1 MSPSRLCVLC
11 VCLVGTSP
19 ALAQKIDDLRWLAA
33 PTLSTDSVRQALDA
47 IITMT
52 PDGAAREAAALF
64 AGQRGFSPEG
74 RVAAGFLAG
83 AALERANEAA
93 RAKQAYE
100 SVVGSGAGTEYAI
113 ASAERIRWLGL
124 APNDDSQREK
134 YFAALA
140 QGADRNG
147 WFFVGNQWLRT
158 SSRRAGL
165 QGQVNLRASRLSFR
179 VFDFLRSKS
188 TLPPDYAYLFILIV
202 AAIGVK
208 IVALPLQVKSAIQAA
223 RFRRLRPQI
232 EMIQRIHRGDPLE
245 AQRQMQRLVGPDSI
259 KYGCALAVV
268 DLVFVVWGLM
278 TLRDY
283 SPQLALDGA
292 RFFSVTDVTKP
303 STVVFWL
310 WIGLSLLQAVVS
322 ARAQRM
328 GFGHALVAGL
338 FSGCLF
344 VAIAWYWEWPA
355 YVMIFWG
362 LLTLMA
368 LALNL
373 LLLPIA
379 IVRARQDPG
388 YAGTF

>member
-1 MSPSRLCVLC
+1 MKRLKIKTVAPATRAEMES
-11 VCLVGTSP
+11 LVGEIA
-19 ALAQKIDDLRWLAA
+19 ALVINERSLKAEMDAALNTTREGFEEQLADVNEELA
-33 PTLSTDSVRQALDA
+33 GLLPRAMAWAESHTEDFAGKKTLEMLHGLVGWRLSTPTLKPIKGWTWKRVLAKIKSLPAMAKSYIRTKEEVNKQA
-47 IITMT
+47 II
-52 PDGAAREAAALF
+52 
-64 AGQRGFSPEG
+64 
-74 RVAAGFLAG
+74 
-83 AALERANEAA
+83 
-93 RAKQAYE
+93 
-100 SVVGSGAGTEYAI
+100 
-113 ASAERIRWLGL
+113 
-124 APNDDSQREK
+124 
-134 YFAALA
+134 
-140 QGADRNG
+140 ADRD
-147 WFFVGNQWLRT
+147 
-158 SSRRAGL
+158 GL
-165 QGQVNLRASRLSFR
+165 SGDAL
-179 VFDFLRSKS
+179 
-188 TLPPDYAYLFILIV
+188 